1 MGSEPVSIHPTA
13 IIAPT
18 ARLGTGVSIGPYT
31 TIGDE
36 VTLGD
41 GTTVGAH
48 AVIEGPAEVGRTCRI
63 FSHAVLGSPPQD
75 LKYRGEKSLLIVG
88 DDTIIREFA
97 TLNRATS
104 GGGGKTVV
112 GRGCLIMA
120 YAHVAHDCHLGDGV
134 ILANAATLGGHV
146 LIEEHAIVGG
156 LTAIHQFCRIGAH
169 AFVGGCSAIILDVP
183 PYMKAQGNLA
193 RLFGLNTVGLK
204 RRNFP
209 PDTIRHLKQ
218 AYRLLFRSGL
228 TTGQALERIS
238 AELPAC
244 AEVQHLVHFVKTSD
258 RGIARERQA

>member
-1 MGSEPVSIHPTA
+1 MSIHPSA
-13 IIAPT
+13 IVAPT
-18 ARLGTGVSIGPYT
+18 ARLGAGVTIGPYS
-31 TIGDE
+31 TIGDQ

-48 AVIEGPAEVGRTCRI
+48 VVIEAGVEVGRNCRI
-63 FSHAVLGSPPQD
+63 FSHAVLGSEPQD
-75 LKYRGEKSLLIVG
+75 LKFRGEKSLLIVG
-88 DDTIIREFA
+88 DGTIIREFA

-134 ILANAATLGGHV
+134 ILANAATLGGHIV
-146 LIEEHAIVGG
+146 IEEHAIVGG
-156 LTAIHQFCRIGAH
+156 LTGVHQFCRIGAH
-169 AFVGGCSAIILDVP
+169 AIIGGCSGIILDIP
-183 PYMKAQGNLA
+183 PFVKAQGNLA

-209 PDTIRHLKQ
+209 PEAIRHLKQ
-218 AYRLLFRSGL
+218 AYRLLFLSGL
-228 TTGQALERIS
+228 NTSQALERIT

-244 AEVQHLVHFVKTSD
+244 AEIQHLVHFIKTSE
-258 RGIARERQA
+258 RGITR

>member
-1 MGSEPVSIHPTA
+1 VSIHPTA
-13 IIAPT
+13 IVAPT
-18 ARLGTGVSIGPYT
+18 ARLGSGVTIGPYS
-31 TIGDE
+31 TIGDQ

-48 AVIEGPAEVGRTCRI
+48 VVIEGGVEVGRNCRI
-63 FSHAVLGSPPQD
+63 FSHAVLGSEPQD
-75 LKYRGEKSLLIVG
+75 LKFRGEKSMLIVG
-88 DDTIIREFA
+88 DGTVIREFA

-156 LTAIHQFCRIGAH
+156 LTGVHQFCRIGAH
-169 AFVGGCSAIILDVP
+169 AIIGGCSGIILDIP
-183 PYMKAQGNLA
+183 PYVKAQGNRA

-204 RRNFP
+204 RRSFP
-209 PDTIRHLKQ
+209 PEAIHHLKQ
-218 AYRLLFRSGL
+218 AYRLLFLSGL
-228 TTGQALERIS
+228 TTTQALERIDS
-238 AELPAC
+238 ELPAC
-244 AEVQHLVHFVKTSD
+244 AEIQHLVHFIKTSE
-258 RGIARERQA
+258 RGITR

>member
-1 MGSEPVSIHPTA
+1 VSIHPTA
-13 IIAPT
+13 IVAPT
-18 ARLGTGVSIGPYT
+18 ARVGSGVTIGPYS
-31 TIGDE
+31 TIGDQ

-48 AVIEGPAEVGRTCRI
+48 VVIEGGVEVGRNCRI
-63 FSHAVLGSPPQD
+63 FSHAVLGSEPQD
-75 LKYRGEKSLLIVG
+75 LKFRGEKSVLIVG
-88 DDTIIREFA
+88 DGTVIREFA

-156 LTAIHQFCRIGAH
+156 LTGVHQFCRIGAH
-169 AFVGGCSAIILDVP
+169 AIIGGCSGIILDIP
-183 PYMKAQGNLA
+183 PYVKAQGNRA

-209 PDTIRHLKQ
+209 PEAIRHLKQ
-218 AYRLLFRSGL
+218 AYRVLFLSGL
-228 TTGQALERIS
+228 TTTQALERI
-238 AELPAC
+238 ATELPAC
-244 AEVQHLVHFVKTSD
+244 AEIQHLVHFIKTSE
-258 RGIARERQA
+258 RGITR

>member
-1 MGSEPVSIHPTA
+1 MSIHPTA
-13 IIAPT
+13 IVAPT
-18 ARLGTGVSIGPYT
+18 ARLGSGVTIGPYS
-31 TIGDE
+31 TIGDQ

-48 AVIEGPAEVGRTCRI
+48 VVIEGGVEVGRNCRI
-63 FSHAVLGSPPQD
+63 FSHAVLGSEPQD
-75 LKYRGEKSLLIVG
+75 LKFRGEKSLLIVG
-88 DDTIIREFA
+88 DGTIIREFA

-156 LTAIHQFCRIGAH
+156 LTGVHQFCRIGAH
-169 AFVGGCSAIILDVP
+169 AIIGGCSGIILDIP
-183 PYMKAQGNLA
+183 PYVKAQGNRA

-209 PDTIRHLKQ
+209 PEAIRHLKQ
-218 AYRLLFRSGL
+218 AYRLLFLSGL
-228 TTGQALERIS
+228 TTTQALERI
-238 AELPAC
+238 ATELPAC
-244 AEVQHLVHFVKTSD
+244 AEIQHLVHFIKTSE
-258 RGIARERQA
+258 RGITR

>member
-1 MGSEPVSIHPTA
+1 MSIHPTA
-13 IIAPT
+13 IVAPT
-18 ARLGTGVSIGPYT
+18 ARLGAGVTIGPYS
-31 TIGDE
+31 TIGDQ

-41 GTTVGAH
+41 GTTVSAH
-48 AVIEGPAEVGRTCRI
+48 VVIEAGVEVGRNCRI
-63 FSHAVLGSPPQD
+63 FSHAVLGSEPQD
-75 LKYRGEKSLLIVG
+75 LKFRGEKSMLIVG
-88 DDTIIREFA
+88 DGTVIREFA

-156 LTAIHQFCRIGAH
+156 LTGVHQFCRIGAH
-169 AFVGGCSAIILDVP
+169 AIIGGCSGIILDIP
-183 PYMKAQGNLA
+183 PYVKAQGNRA

-209 PDTIRHLKQ
+209 PEAIRHLKQ
-218 AYRLLFRSGL
+218 AYRLLFLSGL
-228 TTGQALERIS
+228 TTTQALERI
-238 AELPAC
+238 ATELPAC
-244 AEVQHLVHFVKTSD
+244 AEIQHLVHFIKTSE
-258 RGIARERQA
+258 RGITR